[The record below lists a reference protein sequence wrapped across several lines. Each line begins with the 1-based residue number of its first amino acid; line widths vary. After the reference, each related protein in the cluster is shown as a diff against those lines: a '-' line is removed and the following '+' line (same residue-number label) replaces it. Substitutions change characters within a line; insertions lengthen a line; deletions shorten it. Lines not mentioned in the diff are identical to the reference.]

1 MSHTIILQP
10 GGQRFVA
17 EEGETLLDAAL
28 RQGLS
33 LPFGCRGGAC
43 GACKGS
49 LLTGR
54 IDYGGKQALGLS
66 DGERQRGQILLCLA
80 RPLSDL
86 SLEIKRLG
94 AAADIEVKTLPCR
107 VARMERLAEDV
118 MRLFLKLPQQAD
130 FRFLAGQYIDILLR
144 DGRRRSFSLANAP
157 ASDALLELHIRRVE
171 GGRFT
176 SQVFAHMQ
184 EKDLLRFEGPLGE
197 FFLRQDSDRPVILVA
212 GGTGFAPIK
221 SMLEQAFAEGTQ
233 RPFHL
238 YWGART
244 VEGLYLDQLPRQW
257 AATRSGFH
265 YTPVLS
271 AAAPGSHTDYR
282 QGQVHEA
289 VCQDFGDLSGFDVYA
304 SGPPAMV
311 EAARSAFLARGLDA
325 DHFHADAFV
334 ISGD

>member
-1 MSHTIILQP
+1 MGHTITLQP
-10 GGQRFVA
+10 GGQHFVA
-17 EEGETLLDAAL
+17 EDDETLLDAAL
-28 RQGLS
+28 RQGLR
-33 LPFGCRGGAC
+33 LPFSCRGGAC
-43 GACKGS
+43 GSCKAT
-49 LLTGR
+49 LLSGR
-54 IDYGGKQALGLS
+54 IDYDGRQPLGLS
-66 DGERQRGQILLCLA
+66 DADRRQGQTLLCIA

-94 AAADIEVKTLPCR
+94 MPADIEIKILPCR

-157 ASDALLELHIRRVE
+157 GNSELLELHIRRVD
-171 GGRFT
+171 GGVFT
-176 SQVFAHMQ
+176 RQVFEHMQ

-221 SMLEQAFAEGTQ
+221 SMLEQAFAEGEQ
-233 RPFHL
+233 RPLHL

-244 VEGLYLDQLPRQW
+244 VEGLYLDQLPRRW
-257 AATRSGFH
+257 AATQAGFH

-271 AAAPGSHTDYR
+271 DTHTADYR

-289 VCQDFGDLSGFDVYA
+289 VCQDFDDLSGFDVYA

-311 EAARSAFLARGLDA
+311 EAARAAFLARGMGEDR
-325 DHFHADAFV
+325 FHADAFV